1 MYIAEENCVYFR
13 NPNEEGSR
21 ELFVTVHPT
30 KDCARTPT
38 EQAAALARMLN
49 SDASTR
55 FRVVG
60 GA

>member
-1 MYIAEENCVYFR
+1 MYIAEENCVYFC

-30 KDCARTPT
+30 KDCA
-38 EQAAALARMLN
+38 LARMLN